1 MTAKSRHLLTESE
14 PMDSDSDSPEPD
26 SGLSDEV
33 KALLRKL
40 VDAQDNGSID
50 AKRPELKA
58 IIAKMQG
65 GQATA
70 EVLQEMAEA
79 ISFCR
84 EGTITFDEM
93 CTVIA
98 GVVD

>member
-1 MTAKSRHLLTESE
+1 MV
-14 PMDSDSDSPEPD
+14 DSDSDSPEPD

-40 VDAQDNGSID
+40 VDAHGNGSID

-58 IIAKMQG
+58 IIALGKAN
-65 GQATA
+65 ATA
-70 EVLQEMAEA
+70 EVLKEMAEA

-84 EGTITFDEM
+84 DGTITFDEM

>member
-1 MTAKSRHLLTESE
+1 MA
-14 PMDSDSDSPEPD
+14 DSDSDSPEPD

-40 VDAQDNGSID
+40 VDAQGNGSID
-50 AKRPELKA
+50 GKRPDLKA
-58 IIAKMQG
+58 IIALTQG
-65 GQATA
+65 AKATA
-70 EVLQEMAEA
+70 EVLKEMAEA

-84 EGTITFDEM
+84 DGTITFDEM

>member
-1 MTAKSRHLLTESE
+1 MA
-14 PMDSDSDSPEPD
+14 DSDSDSPEPD

-40 VDAQDNGSID
+40 VDAQGNGSID

-58 IIAKMQG
+58 IALTQGAK
-65 GQATA
+65 ATA
-70 EVLQEMAEA
+70 EVLKEMAEA

-84 EGTITFDEM
+84 DGTITFDEM